1 MWRMIKQFFKRLD
14 LRIAT
19 KTAIA
24 AGCSYAIANAY
35 SAYFSRPD
43 TLTSGLWCV
52 VASIVVM
59 QANIGSTY
67 KAGGMRFIGSII
79 GSIIGATSTYYLAVT
94 PVTLGLTVA
103 ITIVVC
109 AILRLQEAYR
119 IAALSGAVVMLS
131 WTVHPELVTPWEIG
145 FFRSLDASVGIII
158 AIIVS
163 HIILPEQTW
172 LNIQNKFIQSVQ
184 IAKTYFHQ
192 AAEIPKSQI
201 NSTTIS
207 ENTVVEKKQNKE
219 LQNLLDLLTKL
230 RAEVD
235 EAKVDFFSFNFNN
248 NGNDWLLII
257 RDLDILVET
266 IAIIDE
272 IPKENLNTILDES
285 LKWHV
290 EKFIDECQKTFDDLQ
305 SICLKTNLPV
315 TESTALSEKIP
326 ENEHLLVVEL
336 ERFRKTHV
344 TRDFALADVENLYS
358 YFFHLRYIAKLLRK
372 IKQQLM
378 QSKPD

>member
-1 MWRMIKQFFKRLD
+1 MWRIIKKFFKRLD

-24 AGCSYAIANAY
+24 AGCSYAIANTY
-35 SAYFSRPD
+35 SAFFSRPD
-43 TLTSGLWCV
+43 VLTSGLWCV

-67 KAGGMRFIGSII
+67 KAGAMRFVGSII
-79 GSIIGATSTYYLAVT
+79 GSIIGALATYHLGAS

-109 AILRLQEAYR
+109 AILQLQEAYR

-131 WTVHPELVTPWEIG
+131 WAVHPELVTPWEIG

-163 HIILPEQTW
+163 HIILPEQIW
-172 LNIQNKFIQSVQ
+172 VNIQNQFIQTVQ
-184 IAKTYFHQ
+184 VTKTYFHQ
-192 AAEIPKSQI
+192 AAELPKLPTVS
-201 NSTTIS
+201 S
-207 ENTVVEKKQNKE
+207 ETVIEERKQSKE
-219 LQNLLDLLTKL
+219 LENLLDLLIKL

-235 EAKVDFFSFNFNN
+235 DAKIDFFSFNFNN
-248 NGNDWLLII
+248 NGSDWQLII
-257 RDLDILVET
+257 RDLDILAET
-266 IAIIDE
+266 IAIVEE
-272 IPKENLNTILDES
+272 IPKETINNMLDES

-305 SICLKTNLPV
+305 SICMKTNLPAM
-315 TESTALSEKIP
+315 EEKIP
-326 ENEHLLVVEL
+326 ENEHFLAVEL

-344 TRDFALADVENLYS
+344 TRDFALADVENFYS

-372 IKQQLM
+372 LKQQM
-378 QSKPD
+378 ITSEPN

>member
-1 MWRMIKQFFKRLD
+1 MIKQFFKRLD

-43 TLTSGLWCV
+43 ILTSGLWCV

-79 GSIIGATSTYYLAVT
+79 GSIIGATATFYLEAT

-109 AILRLQEAYR
+109 AILQLQEAYR

-131 WTVHPELVTPWEIG
+131 WAVHPELVTPWEIG

-172 LNIQNKFIQSVQ
+172 LNIQNKFIQTVQ
-184 IAKTYFHQ
+184 ITKTYFHQ
-192 AAEIPKSQI
+192 AVEIPKSP
-201 NSTTIS
+201 TIS
-207 ENTVVEKKQNKE
+207 TETVTSERKQNKE
-219 LQNLLDLLTKL
+219 LENLLDLLTQL

-235 EAKVDFFSFNFNN
+235 EAKVDIFSFNFNN

-266 IAIIDE
+266 IAIVEE
-272 IPKENLNTILDES
+272 IPKENLNNILDES

-305 SICLKTNLPV
+305 SICLKTNLGE
-315 TESTALSEKIP
+315 TSDKIP

-344 TRDFALADVENLYS
+344 TRDFSLADVENLYS

-372 IKQQLM
+372 VRQQLM